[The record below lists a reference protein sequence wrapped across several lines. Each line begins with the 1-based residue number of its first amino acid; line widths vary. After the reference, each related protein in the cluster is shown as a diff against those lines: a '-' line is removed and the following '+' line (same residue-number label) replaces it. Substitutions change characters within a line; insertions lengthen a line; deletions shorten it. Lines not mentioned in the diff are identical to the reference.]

1 MTSTVR
7 LMDSLFGVTRTTG
20 LAVKRRA
27 SSFGVGLTTG
37 VRTFGGAA
45 LLALVVGLLPQV
57 TLAAEDPVATLKGYL
72 KGLDSLSANFRQ
84 VTLASG
90 ASGEQA
96 FESAGRLFLRRPGL
110 FRWEY
115 DTPSEQLIVADGKR
129 VYMQDTELDQ
139 VSHRSQQAALEG
151 TPAQLLASD
160 RPVEEFFRLKP
171 LERDDGR
178 VWVELEPKAEDSQ
191 VVRLQI
197 AFINGQLDTL
207 LMEDRFGQLTR
218 FMFSG
223 IKRNPRLADSL
234 FEFKRPTG
242 GDFLQMD

>member
-1 MTSTVR
+1 MSYPRRGFRTRPSVPR
-7 LMDSLFGVTRTTG
+7 LIAETARILV
-20 LAVKRRA
+20 
-27 SSFGVGLTTG
+27 
-37 VRTFGGAA
+37 
-45 LLALVVGLLPQV
+45 LLALVAGLLSHAS
-57 TLAAEDPVATLKGYL
+57 LAAGTAPITTLKDYL
-72 KGLDSLSANFRQ
+72 QGLNSLSADFRQ
-84 VTLASG
+84 ITLAPG

-96 FESAGRLFLRRPGL
+96 FESEGRLYLRRPGL

-129 VYMQDTELDQ
+129 VYLQDTELDQ
-139 VSHRSQQAALEG
+139 VSHRSQEAALEG

-160 RPVEEFFRLKP
+160 RPVEEFFKLRP

-191 VVRLQI
+191 ITRLQI
-197 AFINGQLDTL
+197 AFIDGQLDTL

-218 FMFSG
+218 FIFTA
-223 IKRNPRLADSL
+223 IKRNPKLDDAL
-234 FEFKRPTG
+234 FEFDRPSG